1 MFRIMTNDAVT
12 KQVRLADIA
21 DIRPG
26 YPFRGAVADSP
37 DGEVAVVQIKNV
49 DPDAGI
55 DWAGLVRTDLTGRRK
70 PDCLRPDDV
79 LFTAR
84 GNRNAAA
91 PVGEISIK
99 AVSAPHLFVVRVTAP
114 DEVLPEFL
122 AWVMNQVDAQRYFAQ
137 EATGSY
143 ITSIRKQ
150 VLHEMPLRL
159 PPLEKQRLVVHLD
172 RAARQERKTLEKLI
186 ENRKQQIT
194 LVAQT
199 LMQ

>member
-1 MFRIMTNDAVT
+1 MSNDALNT
-12 KQVRLADIA
+12 QVRLADIA

-26 YPFRGAVADSP
+26 YPFRGAVADTP

-55 DWAGLVRTDLTGRRK
+55 DWPSLVRTELTGRRK
-70 PDCLRPDDV
+70 PDWLRQGDV

-91 PVGEISIK
+91 PVGEITIK
-99 AVSAPHLFVVRVTAP
+99 AVSAPHLFVVRVAAP
-114 DEVLPEFL
+114 DQVLPAFL
-122 AWVMNQVDAQRYFAQ
+122 AWLMNQADAQRYFAQ

-150 VLHEMPLRL
+150 ALLDMPLRL
-159 PPLEKQRLVVHLD
+159 PSLEKQRLVVELD
-172 RAARQERKTLEKLI
+172 RAARQERQILQKLI
-186 ENRKQQIT
+186 ENRKQQIS

>member
-1 MFRIMTNDAVT
+1 MSNDAIT
-12 KQVRLADIA
+12 KQVILADIA

-26 YPFRGAVADSP
+26 YPFREAVKDRSDGA
-37 DGEVAVVQIKNV
+37 VAVVQIKNI

-55 DWAGLVRTDLTGRRK
+55 DWSGLARTDLTGRRE
-70 PDCLRPDDV
+70 PDWLRQGDV

-91 PVGEISIK
+91 PVGEITIK

-114 DEVLPEFL
+114 DQVLPAFL
-122 AWVMNQVDAQRYFAQ
+122 AWLMNQGNAQRYFAQ

-150 VLHEMPLRL
+150 ALLDMPLRL
-159 PPLEKQRLVVHLD
+159 PSLEKQRLVVELD
-172 RAARQERKTLEKLI
+172 RAARQERQILEKLI
-186 ENRKQQIT
+186 ANRKQQIS